1 MLNVTED
8 DQSSFQEGA
17 HEQQKENIQPG
28 GTKGPS
34 SAPNTFIKPAGDSP
48 LGTNR
53 KSTINQDPSPAFIKD
68 KRDRPPSPTVKNDA
82 DPSAMSL
89 KKQIITAIILTAT
102 TVMTSSSGQVLN
114 IALPTIKDDLNIGE
128 GDLQWIVS
136 SYNLSVGCLLL
147 FSGRLAD
154 IYGSKKILVV
164 GIVVFT
170 VFTLIGGFMQNGPGL
185 VVTRALTGC
194 GVAMTTPS
202 TTGIIAELYT
212 GKARSRVFT
221 CFGAGF
227 SVGGILGLLIGGLF
241 VSYVKYTW
249 RSCLFVVA
257 GIGLLIGISVIIVIP
272 SDGSHTTNRHVDW
285 PGALLVTVGLV
296 LFLFAISDAQSAPNG
311 WKTVYI
317 IALLVLSIALTVLF
331 FWEHY
336 VALKTDNPPLM
347 RLALWTRAKGR
358 LAALYFVSFLAVM
371 GFIPALYNATLF
383 FQEVQSIGSVGTML
397 LFLPTEVAGII
408 CSILVALLIHRI
420 PAYWLVVI
428 GLLACGFGDMCFA
441 ISEKDTNYWKLPF
454 HGTWLIV
461 FGVDLFLPTGL
472 IFVSHFSLPDEYS
485 VASGLFQ
492 TLLRLGS
499 SIGLALTSIM
509 FDSQYKISLSEGRNQ
524 EEAYLEGIQT
534 SFWLSAAGCWFGV
547 IVAVIALRGLGVFGK
562 DQEQDNRGEKTR
574 DVEGQIRNSNLVDSS
589 DTPTPTA
596 VEKDQKNCKSDSNTE
611 EMM

>member
-82 DPSAMSL
+82 DPPAMSL
-89 KKQIITAIILTAT
+89 KKQIVTAIILTAT

-154 IYGSKKILVV
+154 IYGRKKILVV

-241 VSYVKYTW
+241 VSYVKYT
-249 RSCLFVVA
+249 
-257 GIGLLIGISVIIVIP
+257 
-272 SDGSHTTNRHVDW
+272 
-285 PGALLVTVGLV
+285 
-296 LFLFAISDAQSAPNG
+296 
-311 WKTVYI
+311 
-317 IALLVLSIALTVLF
+317 
-331 FWEHY
+331 
-336 VALKTDNPPLM
+336 
-347 RLALWTRAKGR
+347 
-358 LAALYFVSFLAVM
+358 
-371 GFIPALYNATLF
+371 
-383 FQEVQSIGSVGTML
+383 
-397 LFLPTEVAGII
+397 
-408 CSILVALLIHRI
+408 
-420 PAYWLVVI
+420 
-428 GLLACGFGDMCFA
+428 
-441 ISEKDTNYWKLPF
+441 
-454 HGTWLIV
+454 
-461 FGVDLFLPTGL
+461 
-472 IFVSHFSLPDEYS
+472 
-485 VASGLFQ
+485 
-492 TLLRLGS
+492 
-499 SIGLALTSIM
+499 
-509 FDSQYKISLSEGRNQ
+509 
-524 EEAYLEGIQT
+524 
-534 SFWLSAAGCWFGV
+534 
-547 IVAVIALRGLGVFGK
+547 
-562 DQEQDNRGEKTR
+562 
-574 DVEGQIRNSNLVDSS
+574 
-589 DTPTPTA
+589 
-596 VEKDQKNCKSDSNTE
+596 
-611 EMM
+611 

>member
-1 MLNVTED
+1 M
-8 DQSSFQEGA
+8 
-17 HEQQKENIQPG
+17 
-28 GTKGPS
+28 
-34 SAPNTFIKPAGDSP
+34 
-48 LGTNR
+48 
-53 KSTINQDPSPAFIKD
+53 
-68 KRDRPPSPTVKNDA
+68 
-82 DPSAMSL
+82 
-89 KKQIITAIILTAT
+89 
-102 TVMTSSSGQVLN
+102 
-114 IALPTIKDDLNIGE
+114 DLIR
-128 GDLQWIVS
+128 QT
-136 SYNLSVGCLLL
+136 
-147 FSGRLAD
+147 D
-154 IYGSKKILVV
+154 I
-164 GIVVFT
+164 
-170 VFTLIGGFMQNGPGL
+170 
-185 VVTRALTGC
+185 
-194 GVAMTTPS
+194 
-202 TTGIIAELYT
+202 
-212 GKARSRVFT
+212 
-221 CFGAGF
+221 
-227 SVGGILGLLIGGLF
+227 
-241 VSYVKYTW
+241 
-249 RSCLFVVA
+249 
-257 GIGLLIGISVIIVIP
+257 
-272 SDGSHTTNRHVDW
+272 
-285 PGALLVTVGLV
+285 
-296 LFLFAISDAQSAPNG
+296 APNG

-317 IALLVLSIALTVLF
+317 IALLVLSIALTVLFF

-509 FDSQYKISLSEGRNQ
+509 FDSQYKISLSDGRNQ